1 MAKTPENIG
10 KYQKDYDEKN
20 FWEKVFQDS
29 SSAGKVAISRALLLY
44 YSISDLSRRQKT
56 IVLGAL
62 GYLILPLDMIPDWS
76 LVIGFADDLAALMF
90 VFKKI
95 SDSISP
101 LAKAKTRE
109 KLKEIYP
116 TITEDELKKLGV

>member
-1 MAKTPENIG
+1 MAKTPDDID

-20 FWEKVFQDS
+20 FLEKIPEIS

-44 YSISDLSRRQKT
+44 YSISDIPIGQKAL
-56 IVLGAL
+56 VLGAL
-62 GYLILPLDMIPDWS
+62 GYLILPLDMIPD
-76 LVIGFADDLAALMF
+76 LYPVIGFADDLAALMF
-90 VFKKI
+90 VFKKVC
-95 SDSISP
+95 DSISP
-101 LAKAKTRE
+101 QAKAKTRE